1 MTAATELQKPAT
13 GIARQDIRR
22 RYLRAVLYSGVLG
35 GVSQALYGVTP
46 MVIARRLGPVD
57 YGVYSVVMS
66 LSAIVIGVFGLGQ
79 NSALHKLVPQYYA
92 ADRERSGAILA
103 DALLVTSGALA
114 VFCAGFFLSSGWI
127 AGHVYRDPSLTGVF
141 RICAALMM
149 TLTLFSLGA
158 SAIAGLQD
166 FKSYNLIQVARNL
179 ALLVFAWGGVWLAG
193 LNGAL
198 AGQLL
203 ASVFGLALI
212 AYGGAGLLRDRFPNG
227 VRPVFSRE
235 ILGVIGSFV
244 LPTLLMTLLNI
255 PTYWW
260 ASTMVARHAGFEQ
273 VGLLGVA
280 YTLSQATFLIPMNLY
295 TPAMTFLSEAHAAAQ
310 SEIFSAMVNANLR
323 AMWAFSMPLALALA
337 LFSPLLI
344 RALFG
349 TAYLM
354 AAPLTLALGFTA
366 LLMLL
371 VGLLNTAIIASG
383 RMWHNLTIT
392 FGWVV
397 VFGVTGWIVIPRWG
411 AAGCAVAFAS
421 TYSLYLLGVCSYGHL
436 ALKVKFDGI
445 ARLIALTLLS
455 FGLATIIFF
464 NLQGVIAYVASA
476 GVLVCLVGAEW
487 FWILEGSERE
497 QLLKGAAK
505 LLATGFSTST

>member
-1 MTAATELQKPAT
+1 MTAVTGIQKPANVA
-13 GIARQDIRR
+13 ARQDIRR
-22 RYLRAVLYSGVLG
+22 RYLRAALYSGVLG
-35 GVSQALYGVTP
+35 GISQALYGMTP

-66 LSAIVIGVFGLGQ
+66 LSAIVIAVFGLGQ
-79 NSALHKLVPQYYA
+79 NSALHKLVPQYYV

-103 DALLVTSGALA
+103 DALMVTSGALA

-127 AGHVYRDPSLTGVF
+127 AVHVYRDAALSGVF
-141 RICAALMM
+141 RICAVLMM

-179 ALLVFAWGGVWLAG
+179 ALLVFAWVGVWLAG
-193 LNGAL
+193 LTGAL
-198 AGQLL
+198 AGQVL
-203 ASVFGLALI
+203 ASALGLALI
-212 AYGGAGLLRDRFPNG
+212 GYVGAGLLRNRFPKG

-235 ILGVIGSFV
+235 ILGAIGSFI

-255 PTYWW
+255 PAYWW
-260 ASTMVARHAGFEQ
+260 ASTMVARHAGFQQ

-295 TPAMTFLSEAHAAAQ
+295 TPAMTFLSEAHAAEQ
-310 SEIFSAMVNANLR
+310 SEIFRAMVTANLR
-323 AMWAFSMPLALALA
+323 AMWVFSMPLALALA
-337 LFSPLLI
+337 LFSPLI
-344 RALFG
+344 IHALFG

-354 AAPLTLALGFTA
+354 AAPLTLALSLTA

-371 VGLLNTAIIASG
+371 VGLMNTAIIASG
-383 RMWHNLTIT
+383 RMWHNLMIT
-392 FGWVV
+392 FGWVTA
-397 VFGVTGWIVIPRWG
+397 FGVTGLIVIPRWG
-411 AAGCAVAFAS
+411 AAGCATAFAS
-421 TYSLYLLGVCSYGHL
+421 TYSLYLIGVCMYGHL
-436 ALKVKFDGI
+436 VLKVKYDGI
-445 ARLIALTLLS
+445 VRLIALTMLS
-455 FGLATIIFF
+455 FGLAAIIFF

-476 GVLVCLVGAEW
+476 GVLVGLAGVEW
-487 FWILEGSERE
+487 FWILGGGERE

-505 LLATGFSTST
+505 LLATGFPTST